1 MAYDLAEAD
10 LFADPVP
17 AGLLALNPFGRVLE
31 HDRFTLHE
39 TAAILRYVD
48 AAAGPVLDALEAI
61 AAEGLHLAG
70 GPPSLAELHLAP
82 RIAAFASAPEGA
94 ALLAARQA
102 LVRWGE
108 RMAPRPSPIAT
119 RTGR

>member
-1 MAYDLAEAD
+1 VAYDLAE
-10 LFADPVP
+10 ADPVP

-39 TAAILRYVD
+39 TAAIPRYVD

-70 GPPSLAELHLAP
+70 GPPSLATCIWRRGSRPLPLRP
-82 RIAAFASAPEGA
+82 KGRRCWWRGRRWRSGGS
-94 ALLAARQA
+94 RWRRGQA
-102 LVRWGE
+102 
-108 RMAPRPSPIAT
+108 
-119 RTGR
+119 